1 MYIRS
6 PRLIIFLWSVATL
19 LIPATSQAQVVQQ
32 AIGGVLIDAHGVLI
46 HPTQLD
52 RQRFVEHMQ
61 QNLAVVP
68 ADLHDKT
75 EMRKISL
82 KGLCERLAALG
93 KGEPIPDEIKYL
105 GGLQRAAY
113 IFVYPEQHDIVLAGP
128 GEAWQVSPTGAVVGA
143 TTGKP
148 VILLDDLIVA
158 LKASSS
164 AREGISCSIDPT
176 AEGRQSLRAY
186 YKQFKRFSPNLL
198 AGAEQAM
205 GQQHITLK
213 GVPGNS
219 HFARILVASDYRM
232 KRFAMHL
239 EQAPVKGL
247 PSYLDLVKKH
257 RGRSMS
263 KTPRWWLACNYE
275 PIQRS
280 QDALAWHIQGL
291 GVKTMTE
298 DQVVTGDGQV
308 KQTGQANMI
317 AQEWADMMTAAYE
330 DLCRNDP
337 VFGQLRNVMDLSILA
352 AIIDRE
358 QLTEV
363 AQCDLSYLYSEHS
376 QQHVNKWSVPKTVDT
391 SCSFIKSGRSFV
403 ITASGGVLLDP
414 WYFATRTKLSTDVSK
429 QRLDSA
435 PSENKSWRWN

>member
-1 MYIRS
+1 
-6 PRLIIFLWSVATL
+6 
-19 LIPATSQAQVVQQ
+19 
-32 AIGGVLIDAHGVLI
+32 
-46 HPTQLD
+46 
-52 RQRFVEHMQ
+52 
-61 QNLAVVP
+61 
-68 ADLHDKT
+68 
-75 EMRKISL
+75 
-82 KGLCERLAALG
+82 
-93 KGEPIPDEIKYL
+93 
-105 GGLQRAAY
+105 
-113 IFVYPEQHDIVLAGP
+113 
-128 GEAWQVSPTGAVVGA
+128 
-143 TTGKP
+143 
-148 VILLDDLIVA
+148 
-158 LKASSS
+158 
-164 AREGISCSIDPT
+164 
-176 AEGRQSLRAY
+176 
-186 YKQFKRFSPNLL
+186 
-198 AGAEQAM
+198 
-205 GQQHITLK
+205 
-213 GVPGNS
+213 
-219 HFARILVASDYRM
+219 
-232 KRFAMHL
+232 
-239 EQAPVKGL
+239 
-247 PSYLDLVKKH
+247 
-257 RGRSMS
+257 MS